1 MAELTPQQ
9 RQYIRKRSK
18 HVELDP
24 SEMQGELNIIPFLDI
39 TINLIMFLLIMVS
52 TIAFFA
58 QVEARLP
65 EYGGGGVGRRAPS
78 EPKLNLNLTVVDR
91 GVIVTGSGGKL
102 APGCA
107 NTTTGDVITVP
118 NTGGEYDWAKLT
130 ACAARIK
137 QEFPDETQVTVS
149 ANPLVHFQH
158 VLDAMDAV
166 RNEGDDELFPE
177 VLLSAGVR

>member
-39 TINLIMFLLIMVS
+39 TINLIMFLLIMVAS
-52 TIAFFA
+52 IAFFA

-65 EYGGGGVGRRAPS
+65 EYGRGGVGRRAPS
-78 EPKLNLNLTVVDR
+78 EPKLNLNLTVVER

-102 APGCA
+102 SPGCA
-107 NTTTGDVITVP
+107 TTSTGDVITVRSS
-118 NTGGEYDWAKLT
+118 GGEYDWPALT
-130 ACAARIK
+130 ECVARVK

-149 ANPLVHFQH
+149 ADSLIQFEH
-158 VLDAMDAV
+158 VIGAMDAV
-166 RNEGDDELFPE
+166 RNQGDEELFPD